1 MEKREYQAKTVELAV
16 ENGLKDLG
24 ITMEEAVVEVLEQG
38 GFLRKAKVSIYK
50 KQTEGEIARDFVE
63 NLAEKMNFDCVVE
76 LDDKDDC
83 ALINIESTD
92 SGSFI
97 GRRGDVLDAIQ
108 YLASLVSNREK
119 EDFRRIVVDCENY
132 RDKREETLKKLA
144 INLSKKVSKTGK
156 AVELEPMNPYER
168 RLIHSALQNN
178 AYVYTKSKGE
188 DPDRKVIIIPKKKRD
203 FNRDRNKNY
212 HKDRNQVRKSA
223 PRTKFV
229 GFGTYLGKAE
239 STEEN

>member
-1 MEKREYQAKTVELAV
+1 MEKKIYQAKTVELAIQ
-16 ENGLKDLG
+16 NGLEDLN
-24 ITMEEAVVEVLEQG
+24 ITMEEAVVDVISEG
-38 GFLRKAKVSIYK
+38 GLLKKAKVSIYK

-63 NLAEKMNFDCVVE
+63 QLAEKMQFDCVVE
-76 LDDKDDC
+76 LIEQDDC

-97 GRRGDVLDAIQ
+97 GRRGDVLDSIQ
-108 YLASLVSNREK
+108 YLASLVSNSEK
-119 EDFRRIVVDCENY
+119 EEFRRIVVDCENY

-178 AYVYTKSKGE
+178 NYVYTKSKGE
-188 DPDRKVIIIPKKKRD
+188 DPDRKVIIIPKKKRE
-203 FNRDRNKNY
+203 FSKNRSHY
-212 HKDRNQVRKSA
+212 SKDRNQVRKSA

-239 STEEN
+239 TNEEN